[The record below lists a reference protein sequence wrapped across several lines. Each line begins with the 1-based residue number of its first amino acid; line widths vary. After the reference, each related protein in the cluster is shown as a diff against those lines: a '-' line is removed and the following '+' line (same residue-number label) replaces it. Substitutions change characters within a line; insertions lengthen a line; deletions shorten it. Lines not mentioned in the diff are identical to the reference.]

1 MNSEE
6 ELELREYE
14 SRTQFLVER
23 ATAKK
28 AETACLEGCTSLL
41 KIQLLSFWPF
51 KALNWGKNIHD

>member
-28 AETACLEGCTSLL
+28 AETAAAWNVAQVYFRYNYRSRA
-41 KIQLLSFWPF
+41 F
-51 KALNWGKNIHD
+51 KSRGS

>member
-51 KALNWGKNIHD
+51 KALKFLE